1 MSGSCLR
8 VVDQNHNKMQLYIIA
23 YDLLFASA
31 STGALHYF
39 LSVRTICFKIN
50 GGSFELR
57 VVLDTFFYTYCFI
70 LLLQYLP
77 FLNYRNSNTY

>member
-1 MSGSCLR
+1 MKMCTSGSCLR
-8 VVDQNHNKMQLYIIA
+8 VVDQNQNKIQLYIIA

-57 VVLDTFFYTYCFI
+57 VVLDMFVYTYCFI
-70 LLLQYLP
+70 LLLQ
-77 FLNYRNSNTY
+77 

>member
-1 MSGSCLR
+1 MCTSGSCLR
-8 VVDQNHNKMQLYIIA
+8 VVDQNQNKMQLYIIA

-39 LSVRTICFKIN
+39 MSVRTICFKIN

-57 VVLDTFFYTYCFI
+57 VVLDMFFFFTPIALFFFYNNCF
-70 LLLQYLP
+70 
-77 FLNYRNSNTY
+77 F

>member
-39 LSVRTICFKIN
+39 MSVRTICFKIN